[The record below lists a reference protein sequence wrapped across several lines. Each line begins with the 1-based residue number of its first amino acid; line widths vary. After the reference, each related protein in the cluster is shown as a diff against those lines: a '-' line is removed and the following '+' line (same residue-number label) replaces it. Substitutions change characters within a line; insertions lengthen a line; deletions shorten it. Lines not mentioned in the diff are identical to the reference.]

1 MRKVKY
7 KQRTK
12 SSKKNSRHNSR
23 NTSYRRNNGTRK
35 CKKGETDE
43 TIRVRKLTEFF
54 ESNNKMYNLLD
65 KKYEDIKSNF
75 TYKKNGKRMV
85 KRMAFSDR

>member
-7 KQRTK
+7 KQMTK
-12 SSKKNSRHNSR
+12 SSKKNSRHNP
-23 NTSYRRNNGTRK
+23 RNNGTRK

-43 TIRVRKLTEFF
+43 TIRIRKLTEFV
-54 ESNNKMYNLLD
+54 ESHNKMYNLLD
-65 KKYEDIKSNF
+65 KKYEDIQSNF

-85 KRMAFSDR
+85 KRMVKKNDI